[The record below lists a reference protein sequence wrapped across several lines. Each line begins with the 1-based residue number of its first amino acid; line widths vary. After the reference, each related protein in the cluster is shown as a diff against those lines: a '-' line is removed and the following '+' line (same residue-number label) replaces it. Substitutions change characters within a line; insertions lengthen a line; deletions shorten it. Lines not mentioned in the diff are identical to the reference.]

1 MGSNHEDYLK
11 EGHRILKPYGNL
23 FICEPK
29 KKMENSLERLKENLK
44 KIGFKIIEVKT
55 ASQFV
60 YIDSIKT

>member
-1 MGSNHEDYLK
+1 
-11 EGHRILKPYGNL
+11 
-23 FICEPK
+23 
-29 KKMENSLERLKENLK
+29 MENSLERLKENLK